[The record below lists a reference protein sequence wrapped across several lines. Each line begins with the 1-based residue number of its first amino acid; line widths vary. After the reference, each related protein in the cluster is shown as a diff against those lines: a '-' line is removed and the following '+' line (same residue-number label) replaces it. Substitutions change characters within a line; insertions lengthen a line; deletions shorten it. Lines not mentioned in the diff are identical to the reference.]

1 LSKSVKY
8 YLEII
13 EASLLYIQAKTFADN
28 QRCVFHFSE
37 FNASNFLVKKTSE
50 KSGLYGRKQA
60 KDWFFNYKAN
70 IIIDLL

>member
-28 QRCVFHFSE
+28 HRCVFYFSV
-37 FNASNFLVKKTSE
+37 FNARDFLAKKSE
-50 KSGLYGRKQA
+50 KSEPYGQKQA
-60 KDWFFNYKAN
+60 KDWVF
-70 IIIDLL
+70 